1 MRSEPESNDRNIPI
15 YGNEKQYFQNI
26 YSDSVNLIDPDFQNR
41 NIYSEMLK
49 GNLIISMGSTALRE
63 AFGMGKKILYCDFTK
78 SDLYNDYHEMV
89 LYKDQN
95 YESFKKRLDELLE
108 ISIDDYKKNTKEY
121 PSYLMNNDINSPPHL
136 IIRDKINSYLRT
148 NTR

>member
-1 MRSEPESNDRNIPI
+1 
-15 YGNEKQYFQNI
+15 
-26 YSDSVNLIDPDFQNR
+26 
-41 NIYSEMLK
+41 
-49 GNLIISMGSTALRE
+49 MGSTATRE

-108 ISIDDYKKNTKEY
+108 ISIDDYKKITKEY
-121 PSYLMNNDINSPPHL
+121 ASYLMNNDINSPPHL
-136 IIRDKINSYLRT
+136 IIRDKINSFLRQT
-148 NTR
+148 VN